1 MYLETG
7 TGSLPVWEEWIEMG
21 SGDHTGIHGVCLFP
35 YGKSGLKY
43 FLTRGDSDVC
53 RLFPYGKSGLKY
65 EQYGALAAENRLFPY
80 GKSGLK
86 STGWPSASMGSPS
99 LPVWEE
105 WIEITTSSSTA
116 PAPPGLFPYGKSGLK

>member
-53 RLFPYGKSGLKY
+53 RLFPYGKSGLKSLCRTHY
-65 EQYGALAAENRLFPY
+65 IPY
-80 GKSGLK
+80 
-86 STGWPSASMGSPS
+86 TAPS

-105 WIEITTSSSTA
+105 WIEI
-116 PAPPGLFPYGKSGLK
+116 